1 MMTNANKTRPSG
13 KTVFLAVPLAVL
25 VAAGAAFAERTGRL
39 NLNVSPNRQTLPDG
53 ADDKRQNLAAPLS
66 LKTLKVPEPPN
77 LADFVKNRSAA
88 IVLGKA
94 LFWDQQ
100 VGSDGVQ
107 ACASCHFHAGADN
120 RAKNTVNPGSD
131 GLFTAGNGPNTTRKA
146 TDFPLHKLSV
156 TDDRLSAVLRDT
168 NDVVGSQGVFNG
180 TFLAVLPGISKEVG
194 KPITDPVYHV
204 GLVNTRRV
212 TGRQAPSVINAAFNY
227 NNFWDGRANFVF
239 NGVNPFGDSDASAR
253 IYVNNPGATATAP
266 ASLAATAVHITNA
279 SLASQ
284 AVGPPGSDVE
294 MSLARRTFPIIG
306 RKLLTLRPLNSQI
319 VDPTDSVLGSLSR
332 VTKLA
337 SRPGLN
343 TTYTE
348 LIQAAFQDKYWN
360 STTQMIAIDSTGNKV
375 IVKKNGNQQLQQQ
388 GQADNYSQMEAN
400 FSLFFGLAVQMY
412 EATLISDDTPFD
424 RFQEG
429 DKTAMSISAQQ
440 GLNLFMAPAD
450 PGFAGGS
457 CFNCHFGPEFTKA
470 TVSNVGRVNTLGDL
484 PERIVERM
492 AMADGS
498 GAFYDSGFYNIGV
511 RPTED
516 DPGRGGNDPFGY
528 PLSFTKRALMNETKP
543 LPFAN
548 PPLFCG
554 DGQPTPCPMQRVA
567 LDGTFKTPTLRNV
580 ELTGPFFHNGGQS
593 TLMQVV
599 DFYTRGGDYHEHNV
613 VNLDSDIDLIDGMTE
628 TGKRQI
634 VDFLLALTD
643 ERVRWEKAPFD
654 HPELVV
660 PNGSP
665 GTGSLALCLPSNPCD
680 ETIRLPPVGA
690 AGRAAKTLPPIG
702 PFLDL
707 DQHTH

>member
-1 MMTNANKTRPSG
+1 MKTNANQTR
-13 KTVFLAVPLAVL
+13 KTVRIAVPLAVL
-25 VAAGAAFAERTGRL
+25 AIASAALAERGSRL
-39 NLNVSPNRQTLPDG
+39 NIIVSPNRQTLPDN
-53 ADDKRQNLAAPLS
+53 ADDKRQNLAAPKS
-66 LKTLKVPEPPN
+66 LKTLAVPEPPN
-77 LADFVKNRSAA
+77 LSDFVKNRSAA

-107 ACASCHFHAGADN
+107 ACASCHSHAGADN
-120 RAKNTVNPGSD
+120 RPKNTVNPGGD
-131 GLFTAGNGPNTTRKA
+131 GLFAAGNGPNTTRTA
-146 TDFPLHKLSV
+146 ADFPLHKLSA

-168 NDVVGSQGVFNG
+168 NDIVGSQGVFDG
-180 TFLAVLPGISKEVG
+180 TFLSVTPGNSKEIG

-239 NGVNPFGDSDASAR
+239 NGVNPFGDADANAR
-253 IYVNNPGATATAP
+253 VYVNNPGATATAP
-266 ASLAATAVHITNA
+266 SSMAAVAVHITNA

-284 AVGPPGSDVE
+284 AVGPPGSDTE
-294 MSLARRTFPIIG
+294 MSLARRTFPDIG
-306 RKLLTLRPLNSQI
+306 KKLLTLRPLNGQT

-332 VTKLA
+332 VTTLA

-343 TTYTE
+343 TTYKE
-348 LIQAAFQDKYWN
+348 LVQAAFQDQYWN
-360 STTQMIAIDSTGNKV
+360 STTQMVSIDTTGAK
-375 IVKKNGNQQLQQQ
+375 IVKKTATAPAN
-388 GQADNYSQMEAN
+388 NYSQMEAN

-412 EATLISDDTPFD
+412 ESTLISDDSPFD

-429 DKTAMSISAQQ
+429 DKTAMTISAQQ
-440 GLNLFMAPAD
+440 GLNLFMTPAD
-450 PGFAGGS
+450 PTFAGGS

-470 TVSNVGRVNTLGDL
+470 TVSNVGRVSFLGDL

-492 AMADGS
+492 AMGDGG

-511 RPTED
+511 RPTEED
-516 DPGRGGNDPFGY
+516 LGRGGNDPFGY
-528 PLSFTKRALMNETKP
+528 PLSFTKRALMNETTP
-543 LPFAN
+543 LPFPN

-580 ELTGPFFHNGGQS
+580 ELTGPYFHNGGQA
-593 TLMQVV
+593 TLMQVL
-599 DFYTRGGDYHEHNV
+599 DFYTRGGDFHEHNIAT
-613 VNLDSDIDLIDGMTE
+613 LDSDIQTIDGMTD

-654 HPELVV
+654 HPELIL

-665 GTGSLALCLPSNPCD
+665 GTGSLVNCLPSTPCD

-690 AGRAAKTLPPIG
+690 AGRAAQSLPPLG
-702 PFLDL
+702 TFLAL
-707 DQHTH
+707 DPHTR